1 MALLKRTQPSILH
14 TYVPVF
20 VVGDGNCLFRAV
32 SLACYGSE
40 EYHDT
45 LRRLAATEMLQHLRW
60 YDAER
65 VDSRHP
71 LRNEPHILL
80 PQYEEACCEV
90 SWSGQAVGVTA
101 VLALSA
107 VIGYPI
113 HTFWPPLKW
122 LSYPAPLSRQY
133 TRRGVTGSTRAVHV
147 IWSTIQDP
155 SQNMARSTLTT
166 LCHCCPSVVGRR

>member
-1 MALLKRTQPSILH
+1 
-14 TYVPVF
+14 
-20 VVGDGNCLFRAV
+20 
-32 SLACYGSE
+32 
-40 EYHDT
+40 
-45 LRRLAATEMLQHLRW
+45 MLQHPQW

-113 HTFWPPLKW
+113 HTFWPPLSGS
-122 LSYPAPLSRQY
+122 L
-133 TRRGVTGSTRAVHV
+133 TRHHCHGSIQGVELQVPHAQCTLYGQLYRIRPKTWRGPH
-147 IWSTIQDP
+147 
-155 SQNMARSTLTT
+155 
-166 LCHCCPSVVGRR
+166 